1 MGAQSMQDAAADAA
15 RAMTLTVNG
24 QTHALKTD
32 PFRPLSDTLREE
44 LGLKGT
50 KVGCE
55 AGDCGACTVL
65 LDGAQ
70 VCACLVP
77 TAQAENCQIE
87 TVEGGGPEGL
97 TDLLRHAFLAHGA
110 AQCGICTPGMLM
122 AATDLL
128 ARQASPSWSDVEAA
142 LGGVLCRCTGYTKI
156 IEAVLAVAVPAVVNA
171 ENAAAAQ
178 SDVQHPVGQRLPR
191 LDGWGKVAGSD
202 LFGADEAPADALWMR
217 VVRSPHAR
225 ARFSFGDL
233 ETLRRSAEGL
243 AAILTSRT
251 SRFWPRAMCVFAA
264 KRCWRWS
271 AHARR

>member
-1 MGAQSMQDAAADAA
+1 MPDQSMPNTPRKTA
-15 RAMTLTVNG
+15 RTMTLMVNG
-24 QTHALKTD
+24 HAHAVQVD

-70 VCACLVP
+70 VCACLLP
-77 TAQAENCQIE
+77 TAQAENCHIG
-87 TVEGGGPEGL
+87 TVEGSGPEGL
-97 TDLLRHAFLAHGA
+97 TDRLRHAFLAHGA

-128 ARQASPSWSDVEAA
+128 ARQAAPSWADVEAA

-156 IEAVLAVAVPAVVNA
+156 IEAVLAVAAPEAKASVA
-171 ENAAAAQ
+171 ESAAE
-178 SDVQHPVGQRLPR
+178 HPVGQRLPR
-191 LDGWGKVAGSD
+191 LDGWAKVCGSD

-225 ARFSFGDL
+225 ARFSLGDL
-233 ETLRRSAEGL
+233 ETLRRSVGGL
-243 AAILTSRT
+243 AAILT
-251 SRFWPRAMCVFAA
+251 
-264 KRCWRWS
+264 
-271 AHARR
+271 HADVPGENGFGIFPHLKGVLSITV